1 MPQLLDL
8 KLKNN
13 KVLDYETFFNELK
26 KEMDI
31 LDLTSIIYKKNF
43 ESLYIEDKYGG
54 HFSPKGNEVVYKI
67 VLDHLKNRI

>member
-13 KVLDYETFFNELK
+13 KVLEYEKFFNELK

-54 HFSPKGNEVVYKI
+54 HFFSKEIKLFI
-67 VLDHLKNRI
+67 K